1 MTKKRWKEIK
11 DKAERSLDHVR
22 THAKHEIVELINEI
36 ERLQQQLNET
46 IASHEASWYDCHDGS
61 ESACCKV
68 HE

>member
-11 DKAERSLDHVR
+11 DKAEGSLDHVR

-36 ERLQQQLNET
+36 ERLQEVV
-46 IASHEASWYDCHDGS
+46 ASWEAQWYDCHDGS
-61 ESACCKV
+61 ESACCKA